1 LPRNKHIT
9 SFPFIR
15 QRGMMECG
23 STCLAMI
30 FKYHGY
36 YNIQTLLAQLGEV
49 TTEGISLYSL
59 ANVAEQFGFKADA
72 YELDWD
78 HLPQLKLPLIAHYRG
93 VHFIVVYRISKDS
106 VWIADPAYGKDKLTK
121 EEFILK
127 WNGIALEIAPTAEI
141 FKNKDLE
148 ETVAAY
154 MDERKSLYRK
164 FYNPVFVALRRV
176 MLEIL
181 LATFLLQALGLAIP
195 FFTQTIIDNVLV
207 NQNKKLL
214 IAILAGMS
222 IIFVTQVL
230 LLYVRNIL
238 LVQLRVNFE
247 LDFFSRFFRHFI
259 SLKQKYYDSTKR
271 EDFMARFQENMTIRQ
286 LVSPTVIENIID
298 LLFVLLYI
306 PVLLFM
312 NGKLGLIALGFVLVY
327 ALVTAYYAP
336 IMRGLVYKVFYR
348 NLETLGEFLDSLL
361 GIKSIKLLSIES
373 FKFWQWKGKYKKTLN
388 VVLDAEHKGIML
400 HSIQRSIYFLSQLA
414 IFWIGGYMCFN
425 NEISIGQYLSITA
438 IFLMV
443 LNSLFNLSGIWYS
456 LTELWV
462 SIGRLNDVLIQETE
476 NTNVL
481 QLTDQFGT
489 DTVVAKDLS
498 FRYNQKDQHY
508 VLRNLNFT
516 LKQGEHIGIVGRNG
530 TGKTTLVKLLLNLYP
545 DYEGEIMYGATEMRK
560 ANPLVLRKKV
570 FLFPQDVYIFNG
582 TIKENILYG
591 NMAANME
598 DVIRAAKLAGLHDY
612 IKMQYLGYNHKVG
625 DLGSNLSGG
634 QKLKIGFARLFLS
647 NPDII
652 ILDEASSMLDVESE
666 KEILHNIK
674 SHFRGKTLLSIAHRM
689 NTLRAADRIWV
700 IDGGTISEEGRHDE
714 LIALGG
720 VYHQFMKTYVDF

>member
-1 LPRNKHIT
+1 
-9 SFPFIR
+9 
-15 QRGMMECG
+15 MMECG

-36 YNIQTLLAQLGEV
+36 YNIQTLLARLGEV

-59 ANVAEQFGFKADA
+59 ANVAQQFGFEADA
-72 YELDWD
+72 YELDWA
-78 HLPQLKLPLIAHYRG
+78 HLPQLKMPLIAHYRG
-93 VHFIVVYRISKDS
+93 VHFIVVYRISETH
-106 VWIADPAYGKDKLTK
+106 VWIADPAYGKDRLTK
-121 EEFILK
+121 EEFLQK
-127 WNGIALEIAPTAEI
+127 WNGIALEVAPTAEI

-154 MDERKSLYRK
+154 MDERKSLYQK
-164 FYNPVFVALRRV
+164 FYKPVIVAMRRV
-176 MLEIL
+176 MGEIL
-181 LATFLLQALGLAIP
+181 LATALLQALGLAIP

-207 NQNKKLL
+207 NQNRKLL
-214 IAILAGMS
+214 IAILAGMGL
-222 IIFVTQVL
+222 IFLTQVL
-230 LLYVRNIL
+230 LLYVRNVL

-247 LDFFSRFFRHFI
+247 LDFFSRFFKHFI
-259 SLKQKYYDSTKR
+259 SLKQKYYDSNKR
-271 EDFMARFQENMTIRQ
+271 EDFMARFQENMNIRQ
-286 LVSPTVIENIID
+286 LVNPTVIENIID

-312 NGKLGLIALGFVLVY
+312 NVKLGLIAFGFVLVY
-327 ALVTAYYAP
+327 AAVTAYYAP

-388 VVLDAEHKGIML
+388 VVLDSEHKGIVL

-414 IFWIGGYMCFN
+414 VFWIGGYMCFN
-425 NEISIGQYLSITA
+425 GEISIGQYLAITA

-443 LNSLFNLSGIWYS
+443 LNSLFNLSGIWYN

-462 SIGRLNDVLIQETE
+462 SIGRLNDVLIQEAE

-481 QLTDQFGT
+481 QLTDQFST
-489 DTVVAKDLS
+489 NVIAVKNLS

-508 VLRNLNFT
+508 VLRDLNVEIRA
-516 LKQGEHIGIVGRNG
+516 GEHIGVVGRNG

-545 DYEGEIMYGATEMRK
+545 EYEGEILYGAAEMRK
-560 ANPLVLRKKV
+560 INPAVLRKRV

-582 TIKENILYG
+582 TVKENILYG
-591 NMAANME
+591 NMSADME

-612 IKMQYLGYNHKVG
+612 IKTQYLGYNHKVG

-674 SHFRGKTLLSIAHRM
+674 SHFRGKTLISIAHRM
-689 NTLRAADRIWV
+689 STLRTADRIWV
-700 IDGGTISEEGRHDE
+700 IDRGTIAEEGKHDE
-714 LIALGG
+714 LMRLEG
-720 VYHQFMKTYVDF
+720 VYAGFMKTYVDF

>member
-1 LPRNKHIT
+1 
-9 SFPFIR
+9 
-15 QRGMMECG
+15 
-23 STCLAMI
+23 
-30 FKYHGY
+30 
-36 YNIQTLLAQLGEV
+36 
-49 TTEGISLYSL
+49 
-59 ANVAEQFGFKADA
+59 
-72 YELDWD
+72 
-78 HLPQLKLPLIAHYRG
+78 
-93 VHFIVVYRISKDS
+93 
-106 VWIADPAYGKDKLTK
+106 
-121 EEFILK
+121 
-127 WNGIALEIAPTAEI
+127 
-141 FKNKDLE
+141 
-148 ETVAAY
+148 
-154 MDERKSLYRK
+154 
-164 FYNPVFVALRRV
+164 
-176 MLEIL
+176 
-181 LATFLLQALGLAIP
+181 
-195 FFTQTIIDNVLV
+195 
-207 NQNKKLL
+207 
-214 IAILAGMS
+214 
-222 IIFVTQVL
+222 
-230 LLYVRNIL
+230 
-238 LVQLRVNFE
+238 
-247 LDFFSRFFRHFI
+247 
-259 SLKQKYYDSTKR
+259 
-271 EDFMARFQENMTIRQ
+271 MARFQENMNIRQ
-286 LVSPTVIENIID
+286 LVNPTVIENIID

-312 NGKLGLIALGFVLVY
+312 NLKLGFIALGFVLVY

-388 VVLDAEHKGIML
+388 VVLDSEHKGIVL

-414 IFWIGGYMCFN
+414 VFWIGGYMCFN
-425 NEISIGQYLSITA
+425 NEISIGQYLAITA

-443 LNSLFNLSGIWYS
+443 LNSLFNLSGIWYN

-462 SIGRLNDVLIQETE
+462 SVGRLNDVLIQETE

-516 LKQGEHIGIVGRNG
+516 LRQGEHIGIVGRNG

-591 NMAANME
+591 NMNADMD

-612 IKMQYLGYNHKVG
+612 IKKQYLGYNHKVG

-689 NTLRAADRIWV
+689 NTLRSADRIWV
-700 IDGGTISEEGRHDE
+700 IDNGTIAEEGRHEE
-714 LIALGG
+714 LIEYGG